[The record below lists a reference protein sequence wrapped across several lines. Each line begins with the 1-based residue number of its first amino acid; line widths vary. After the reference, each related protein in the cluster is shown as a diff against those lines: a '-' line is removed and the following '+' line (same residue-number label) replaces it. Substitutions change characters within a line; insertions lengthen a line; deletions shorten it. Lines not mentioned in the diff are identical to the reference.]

1 MTEGT
6 QRKALAQGLDQ
17 LNEDVR
23 TLSDLSELAI
33 RKAMD
38 GLQRS
43 EVAEAEEVA
52 TLDKEI
58 YGLQLAVEKTCVD
71 LIALHAPVAKDL
83 RTITTCLGITTDL
96 DRVGRYARDI
106 TEAEVELRKLKVGEP
121 PQLTHLVRMGDLTIH
136 MLDTAIRA
144 FTNRESES
152 VKDMS
157 KFDDSVDDLHEQV
170 FKELVQA
177 MKEGTLD
184 PEVGAHLLLV
194 NRALE
199 RVADHAVNIGQRVL
213 YMVTGEGPGR
223 GILAT
228 KGPRPQESSEPP

>member
-1 MTEGT
+1 MRSGGV
-6 QRKALAQGLDQ
+6 QRKALAQGLDR

-23 TLSDLSELAI
+23 TLADLAELAI

-38 GLQRS
+38 DLQRKQT
-43 EVAEAEEVA
+43 VEAEEVA

-106 TEAEVELRKLKVGEP
+106 TEAEEGLRKLEMGDH
-121 PQLTHLVRMGDLTIH
+121 PQLADLIRMGDLTIH

-144 FTNRESES
+144 FTTRDAES
-152 VKDMS
+152 VKDIS
-157 KFDDSVDDLHEQV
+157 KFDDSVDDLHDKV

-177 MKEGTLD
+177 MKDRTLD
-184 PEVGAHLLLV
+184 PEVGAHLVLV
-194 NRALE
+194 NRHLE
-199 RVADHAVNIGQRVL
+199 RIADHAVNIGHRVV

-223 GILAT
+223 GILPT
-228 KGPRPQESSEPP
+228 KALREQDTS